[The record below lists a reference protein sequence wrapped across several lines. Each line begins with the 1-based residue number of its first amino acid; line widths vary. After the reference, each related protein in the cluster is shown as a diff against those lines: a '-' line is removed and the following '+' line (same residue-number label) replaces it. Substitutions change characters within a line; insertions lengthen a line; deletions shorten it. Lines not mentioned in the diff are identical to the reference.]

1 MSVGQPTGIDAVAA
15 HSIGRQEALNEANS
29 LSVVR
34 LEGEMRDLRVAI
46 EQLTK
51 EVHNVPHRAMVAGL
65 MAGIVGGGMTALIV
79 LGSAAAALWV
89 ALSGGSVNLF

>member
-1 MSVGQPTGIDAVAA
+1 MSLGQQAAVDAVTA
-15 HSIGRQEALNEANS
+15 HSIGRQEALNEANTV
-29 LSVVR
+29 SVVR

-46 EQLTK
+46 EKLTN

-79 LGSAAAALWV
+79 LGAAASALWV
-89 ALSGGSVNLF
+89 ALSGGALKLT

>member
-1 MSVGQPTGIDAVAA
+1 MTLPHAPGVDPATA
-15 HSIGRQEALNEANS
+15 HSIGRQEGLNEANAV
-29 LSVVR
+29 SVVR

-51 EVHNVPHRAMVAGL
+51 EVHNVPQRAMVAGL

-79 LGSAAAALWV
+79 LGTAAGALWV
-89 ALSGGSVNLF
+89 ALSGTSPKLF